1 MPRRSWR
8 DLTPGAGP
16 AGSAGVGHSPPAAP
30 APTSPELLHQ
40 AAAGDSRLAELL
52 AERERLESQLSG
64 LTGAAGPAGAA
75 TAAAADARYPVTGL
89 RERRAEIAS
98 WAEARDALA
107 AVRAGAAS
115 LGGVRP
121 RGGTAPSAS
130 GPGALTGAG
139 SDLRSQLSGP
149 LRSGLG
155 RYDQVRSALDRSDEF
170 LTRPQQLADGL
181 ARRRQQAQELMA
193 GPLDRVGSYAESRD
207 RVLDAD
213 SGGSGDLFARAEA
226 ARQRA
231 LERRS
236 ALDREEQ
243 RAAERH
249 EGRHALRHEQGRAQR
264 REERRE
270 QRREERRA
278 EQQDTERL
286 DRRSAAT
293 SSRAEKGV

>member
-8 DLTPGAGP
+8 DLTPGPGP
-16 AGSAGVGHSPPAAP
+16 VESAGVGHSPPAAP

-40 AAAGDSRLAELL
+40 AAAGDSRLAGLL

-64 LTGAAGPAGAA
+64 LTSPAGAA
-75 TAAAADARYPVTGL
+75 AAAADARYPVTGL

-98 WAEARDALA
+98 WADARDALA

-193 GPLDRVGSYAESRD
+193 GPLDRVGSYAETRD
-207 RVLDAD
+207 RVLDTD

-226 ARQRA
+226 ARRRA

-264 REERRE
+264 RE

-286 DRRSAAT
+286 DRRSTTA